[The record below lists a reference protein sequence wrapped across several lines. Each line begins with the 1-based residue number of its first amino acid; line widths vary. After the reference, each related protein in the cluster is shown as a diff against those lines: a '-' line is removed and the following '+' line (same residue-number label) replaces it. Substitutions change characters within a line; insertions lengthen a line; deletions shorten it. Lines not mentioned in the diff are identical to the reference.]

1 MSHKKN
7 LADGYIVPSF
17 NAVMFDDVAFE
28 IFFKKHFK
36 ALCIYCQYKFY
47 FDADTAKE
55 IAQTAF
61 VKLWENRQTLSPELS
76 IQAYIYT
83 IVTNISLDI
92 MKLDKVKR
100 RYIKYISEH
109 VSTISVFD
117 DYHSVDFK
125 QLENIVEK
133 AVAELPEQMRRIF
146 ELSRNKQLKYAEIA
160 LQLGISVKTVET
172 QMSRALVKL
181 RKKISS
187 YTAQT
192 MLLLFISGALLQ
204 INIF

>member
-92 MKLDKVKR
+92 LKLDKVKR
-100 RYIKYISEH
+100 RYIKHVSEH
-109 VSTISVFD
+109 VSTVSVFD

-125 QLENIVEK
+125 QLENVIEK

-146 ELSRNKQLKYAEIA
+146 ELSRNKQMKYAEIA
-160 LQLGISVKTVET
+160 HQLGISVKTVET

-181 RKKISS
+181 RKKLSS

-192 MLLLFISGALLQ
+192 ILLLFIFGTTLQ
-204 INIF
+204 

>member
-83 IVTNISLDI
+83 IVTNISRDI
-92 MKLDKVKR
+92 IKLDKVKR
-100 RYIKYISEH
+100 RYIKHVSEH
-109 VSTISVFD
+109 VSTVSVFD

-125 QLENIVEK
+125 QLENVIEK

-146 ELSRNKQLKYAEIA
+146 ELSRNKQMKYAEIA
-160 LQLGISVKTVET
+160 HQLGISVKTVET

-181 RKKISS
+181 RKKLSS

-192 MLLLFISGALLQ
+192 ILLLFIFGTSLQ
-204 INIF
+204 